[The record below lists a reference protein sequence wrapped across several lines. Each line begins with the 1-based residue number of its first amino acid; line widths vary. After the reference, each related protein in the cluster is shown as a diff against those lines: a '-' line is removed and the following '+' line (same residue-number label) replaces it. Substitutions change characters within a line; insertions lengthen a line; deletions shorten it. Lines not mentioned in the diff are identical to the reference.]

1 MAQTIKTLPAES
13 SRGGATVNNNYSWTL
28 AERTGKQRSINSK
41 QKCGAPMPIA
51 ALSITAK
58 TWRRPRCPSTDEWTK
73 KMWGVCVCVCVCYY
87 VYIMEYYST
96 IKKNE
101 IMPFAAM

>member
-13 SRGGATVNNNYSWTL
+13 SGGGIMVNNNYSWTP

-41 QKCGAPMPIA
+41 QKCGTLVPIA

-58 TWRRPRCPSTDEWTK
+58 TWRQPTCPSTDEWTK
-73 KMWGVCVCVCVCYY
+73 KMWGVCVCLCMLLCIYNG
-87 VYIMEYYST
+87 ILLNH
-96 IKKNE
+96 KKE
-101 IMPFAAM
+101 